1 MIYLTLFII
10 SFLAA
15 TILPF
20 SSEFTLGGLI
30 STNNYNSLLLLIFA
44 SLGNV
49 LGSTLN
55 WILGFYF
62 RNLSIKKWFPFQDN
76 QINKA
81 SSWFKRFGQ
90 WSLLFAWVPII
101 GDPLT
106 LVAGLLRVN
115 FLNFIILV
123 SIGKVSRYIFIFYLV
138 S

>member
-1 MIYLTLFII
+1 MIYLALFLIT
-10 SFLAA
+10 FLAA

-30 STNNYNSLLLLIFA
+30 STNNYNNLLLIIFA

-55 WILGFYF
+55 WVLGFYF
-62 RNLSIKKWFPFQDN
+62 RNLSTKKWFPFQDN

-90 WSLLFAWVPII
+90 WSLLFAWVPFV

>member
-1 MIYLTLFII
+1 MIYLALFII
-10 SFLAA
+10 TFLAA

-30 STNNYNSLLLLIFA
+30 STNNYNNLLLIIFA

-55 WILGFYF
+55 WVLGFYF
-62 RNLSIKKWFPFQDN
+62 RNLSTKKWFPFQDN

-90 WSLLFAWVPII
+90 WSLLFAWVPFV

-115 FLNFIILV
+115 FLNFIIFV